1 MKRAFCHPTPATD
14 NQSIR
19 TRFTLLLLSS
29 TSTPGWAQDES
40 NKHHLTTL
48 FGPVGSSQ
56 VLLYL
61 CDIFHANVKRAQ
73 PGMKKI
79 PAALTVCIW
88 VWLFGFFFFFSE
100 AFSCLSVR
108 SSSLYSPR
116 PKTDPA
122 TYGIL
127 SEIIQ
132 EIFPVGG
139 LYLGIFLFI
148 LSCAWHQ
155 LQVLFLFWMERI
167 LSSIPKRP
175 FGPFLKK
182 KKKNKTAKR
191 AFDGTSSPGPQSDR
205 IPWPA

>member
-1 MKRAFCHPTPATD
+1 MNSYGQNDMKQGLPPHRCYWHPVHKHQIYPMGSAPA
-14 NQSIR
+14 Q
-19 TRFTLLLLSS
+19 
-29 TSTPGWAQDES
+29 
-40 NKHHLTTL
+40 
-48 FGPVGSSQ
+48 
-56 VLLYL
+56 LYL
-61 CDIFHANVKRAQ
+61 YTRVGTGWKLQTSLYDTFWPCWFISSLAVSLWHFPCKYQKGSTRNE
-73 PGMKKI
+73 KKKKN
-79 PAALTVCIW
+79 PSSSNSLHLGLALCFV
-88 VWLFGFFFFFSE
+88 FFSE

-116 PKTDPA
+116 PKADPT

-167 LSSIPKRP
+167 LSSIPKGP

-182 KKKNKTAKR
+182 
-191 AFDGTSSPGPQSDR
+191 
-205 IPWPA
+205 